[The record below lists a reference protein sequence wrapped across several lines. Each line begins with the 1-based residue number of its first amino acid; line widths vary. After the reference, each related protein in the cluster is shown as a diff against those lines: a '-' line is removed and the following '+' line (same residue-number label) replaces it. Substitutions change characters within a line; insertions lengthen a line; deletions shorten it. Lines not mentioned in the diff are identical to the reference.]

1 MQNTIRESAMLKQI
15 PLTYRLA
22 FLGGILVPFFG
33 MVALE
38 GTGHQGDLI
47 RYLVPC
53 TVGSVAGY
61 LIGRAKMRWRDKKR
75 ELNKALNSLNKQIQI
90 GLSLDKELRRNE
102 SYLKAILNNANM
114 VISIK
119 DKNHRFVLVNPLFH
133 RVYPCSGKEM
143 MGTDGRICFSE
154 EFVDRSI
161 ERESIVLNTGKP
173 LTFEE
178 NMVQDD
184 QEQPF
189 LTTLFPLRNDEDEW
203 WGVCAFSINI
213 AEQKETERV
222 LEFERERLAV
232 TLNSMTDGMISTDA
246 QGYIVLMNK
255 VAEQLTGFMLEDV
268 CGSPGHL
275 VFNLIEN
282 NGEQPFLEQISK
294 LLKDGEGVVQSH
306 KSHLLNKDGNQLLI
320 SWTGVPLIEK
330 HGEITGMVVVFRDI
344 TAREKM
350 DYELQKMKKLEMVG
364 VLAAGIAHDFNNIL
378 AAVLGNL
385 SMIDKKNVAS
395 QIASYIKKAELAS
408 EQAKNMTKQ
417 LLTFAKG
424 GQPVKEVTDVSDMI
438 HEATNMVLAG
448 GTVALQTNM
457 DEDLKS
463 AKIDRGQMI
472 QVIQNLLINA
482 KEAMPRGGYIT
493 VSATNISI
501 EEAERLFQVETPD
514 GFIKLVVEDNGP
526 GIPQAKIERIFDPF
540 FTTKNSGN
548 GLGLAICQSIVRKH
562 QGYIMVK
569 SREGIGTAFEV
580 YFPGTN
586 EEITRKMPSFE
597 WNVPENQHILL
608 MDDDPIIRETSS
620 EMLSHL
626 GFKVVSA
633 ECGEDA
639 IDLYCEMRK
648 LGSPFDLVIMDLTIP
663 AGMGGRETIVELLKL
678 DPDAV
683 AIVSSGY
690 SNDPVMAQ
698 FEDYGFKGALEKPF
712 NMTQMKGVIQGVLSS
727 R

>member
-1 MQNTIRESAMLKQI
+1 MFRQI
-15 PLTYRLA
+15 PLKYRLA
-22 FLGGILVPFFG
+22 LLGGLLVPFFG
-33 MVALE
+33 VVALS
-38 GTGHQGDLI
+38 GTGHQGDLL

-119 DKNHRFVLVNPLFH
+119 DKNHQFVLVNALFH
-133 RVYPCSGKEM
+133 RVYPCSGKELI
-143 MGTDGRICFSE
+143 GTDGHMCFPE
-154 EFVDRSI
+154 EFVDKSI
-161 ERESIVLNTGKP
+161 ERESIVLKTGEP

-178 NMVQDD
+178 KMPKGE

-189 LTTLFPLRNDEDEW
+189 LTTLFPLRNDEDEL

-232 TLNSMTDGMISTDA
+232 TLNSMTDGMFSTDA
-246 QGYIVLMNK
+246 QGHIVLMNK
-255 VAEQLTGFMLEDV
+255 VAEQLTGFIFEEV
-268 CGSPGHL
+268 IGSPGHL
-275 VFNLIEN
+275 VFNLIQN
-282 NGEQPFLEQISK
+282 NGEQPFLDQINK
-294 LLKDGEGVVQSH
+294 LLKDGAAVIQSH
-306 KSHLLNKDGNQLLI
+306 KSRLLKKDGNQLLI
-320 SWTGVPLIEK
+320 SWTGAPLIER

-385 SMIDKKNVAS
+385 SMIDKNNVDS
-395 QIASYIKKAELAS
+395 QIASYINKAELAS

-448 GTVALQTNM
+448 GTVALQTHIV
-457 DEDLKS
+457 EDLRS

-482 KEAMPRGGYIT
+482 KEAMPRGGHIT

-501 EEAERLFQVETPD
+501 KEAERVFQVENPG

-526 GIPQAKIERIFDPF
+526 GIPKTKIERIFDPF
-540 FTTKNSGN
+540 FTTKGSGS

-569 SREGIGTAFEV
+569 SREGIGTTFEV
-580 YFPGTN
+580 YFPGTD
-586 EEITRKMPSFE
+586 EKVIRKVSSFE
-597 WNVPENQHILL
+597 WNVPDNQHILI

-620 EMLSHL
+620 EMLSYL

-648 LGSPFDLVIMDLTIP
+648 SGHPFDLVIMDLTIP

-698 FEDYGFKGALEKPF
+698 FEKYGFKGALEKPF
-712 NMTQMKGVIQGVLSS
+712 NLTQMKVVIQGVLKS